1 MSSEI
6 RYTFFA
12 EYVDNVKFS
21 FTSSFLREIKPS
33 PATFSSR
40 NRFSAVKLTFLL
52 LLLSLPQG
60 CWLILYPLRHIFR
73 AKY

>member
-1 MSSEI
+1 MSSGI

-21 FTSSFLREIKPS
+21 FTPRFLREIKPR

-40 NRFSAVKLTFLL
+40 NPFSAVKLTFLL
-52 LLLSLPQG
+52 LILSLPQG
-60 CWLILYPLRHIFR
+60 CWLILYPLRRIFR
-73 AKY
+73 TKY